1 MYAYGAGRFALT
13 CGSRDIAQELWMAIR
28 WCLEYCRRNLNQNGV
43 VLSDTDELEGRLPTG
58 KANLCTSS
66 LYYGGLCSAAYLAN
80 ELGDLGTASVY
91 NKQAEILRRNI
102 EQYFGNQMHGW
113 STYRYYAENT
123 VLRSWI
129 AIPLCMGILDRAQDT
144 VEAMFSSYLWNENGM
159 LSQEGDKVFWDRST
173 LYGLRGAFIAGA
185 TDLAWT
191 KLKEYS
197 SRRLLGE
204 HVPYPVEAW
213 PEGNQRHLSAESALY
228 CRVITEGL
236 FGLEPRGLRSFKL
249 TPNLPEECQRIALRN
264 VCAFGRKFDII
275 VDRSKTT
282 IRCSDGYE
290 WNGEQGSTVVFP
302 K

>member
-1 MYAYGAGRFALT
+1 
-13 CGSRDIAQELWMAIR
+13 
-28 WCLEYCRRNLNQNGV
+28 
-43 VLSDTDELEGRLPTG
+43 
-58 KANLCTSS
+58 
-66 LYYGGLCSAAYLAN
+66 
-80 ELGDLGTASVY
+80 
-91 NKQAEILRRNI
+91 
-102 EQYFGNQMHGW
+102 
-113 STYRYYAENT
+113 
-123 VLRSWI
+123 
-129 AIPLCMGILDRAQDT
+129 
-144 VEAMFSSYLWNENGM
+144 M